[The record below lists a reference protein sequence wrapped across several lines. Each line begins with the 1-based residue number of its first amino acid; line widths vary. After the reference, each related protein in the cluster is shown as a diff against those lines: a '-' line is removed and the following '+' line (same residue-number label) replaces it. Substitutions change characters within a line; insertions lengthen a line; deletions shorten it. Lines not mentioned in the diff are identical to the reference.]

1 MLGLLSEHERLR
13 VGDTLRTVVF
23 PYEPPYTPWAI
34 PVSISRV
41 TPVAPPAKRPRRIWF
56 LLTDRDP
63 AAFTSFDDMA
73 GNVPPIGLAIS
84 ETARLRASGSS
95 TSFVLYNQRQLMGVG
110 IVKVAEDVD
119 MMWRTIR
126 SSHQVRVVLQ

>member
-1 MLGLLSEHERLR
+1 MCVDRFLPHGKLLSVLGLLSEHERLR

-41 TPVAPPAKRPRRIWF
+41 TPVAPPAKRRRRMWF

-63 AAFTSFDDMA
+63 AAFTSLDD
-73 GNVPPIGLAIS
+73 LA
-84 ETARLRASGSS
+84 E
-95 TSFVLYNQRQLMGVG
+95 
-110 IVKVAEDVD
+110 
-119 MMWRTIR
+119 
-126 SSHQVRVVLQ
+126 